1 MQNSELPDLAH
12 TRTRPLHWAATAT
25 ATAAVV
31 ALAGLLQPGN
41 ATATATS
48 DAKTGAGPVSAAP
61 DPATVRLP
69 LECGTAAY
77 TVTRKAV
84 GDLDGDGGPETIVA
98 GRCAA
103 GSGTP
108 PEGIYVLARTRDG
121 GPRVVATLVAP
132 ADRLTVGALAVTG
145 RAVTATLYGYSSPEV
160 PVCCPDEKERVS
172 WRWEGGKFLR
182 TPGDTGSG
190 TAGTDTAAL

>member
-12 TRTRPLHWAATAT
+12 TRTRPLHWVATAT
-25 ATAAVV
+25 AMAAVI
-31 ALAGLLQPGN
+31 ALAGLLQPDD
-41 ATATATS
+41 ATATAS
-48 DAKTGAGPVSAAP
+48 SGRGSGAGPGRAAP
-61 DPATVRLP
+61 DPAAVRLP
-69 LECGTAAY
+69 LECGTAAS

-84 GDLDGDGGPETIVA
+84 GDLDGDGGPETVVA

-132 ADRLTVGALAVTG
+132 ADRLTVGDLAVTG
-145 RAVTATLYGYSSPEV
+145 RAVTATLYGYSTPEV
-160 PVCCPDEKERVS
+160 PACCPDRKERVS
-172 WRWEGGKFLR
+172 WRWDGAKFLR
-182 TPGDTGSG
+182 TAENAESG
-190 TAGTDTAAL
+190 TGGPDPTAL